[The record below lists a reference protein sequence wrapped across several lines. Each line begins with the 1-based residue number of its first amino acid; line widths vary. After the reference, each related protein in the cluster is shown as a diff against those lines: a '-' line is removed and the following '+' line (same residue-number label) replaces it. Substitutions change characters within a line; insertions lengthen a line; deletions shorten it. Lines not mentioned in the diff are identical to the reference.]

1 VLAVVGAGTLVYRD
15 GEFESS
21 DADAEAVRGL
31 VVVEAAHDF
40 DDAVFVVVE
49 TVVVVVVEV
58 VHDLDDA
65 VVVVAGAVVVVEV
78 AHDLDDAVVDTSL
91 SVVVCGT
98 ALLVCATGS
107 LLTVAKEVLLLFQ
120 PDHSPE
126 RRYGCRV
133 MVVQVVQVVIVQIR
147 CCRTSV

>member
-1 VLAVVGAGTLVYRD
+1 MLAVVGAGTLVYRD

-49 TVVVVVVEV
+49 TVV
-58 VHDLDDA
+58 
-65 VVVVAGAVVVVEV
+65 VVVVEV